1 MREVGGGR
9 TRSYWISFILSV
21 VSLWIVFVY
30 SLLGPGIPL
39 TEYAHSQGSAA
50 LTEHAH
56 TQGQAYQG
64 FQQRLR
70 HAHTQGQIF
79 RGQRKWTITSRF
91 KVNICTWLI
100 FGRTPTECLILWME
114 SFYLLMLCGP
124 TQEKKCPL
132 LWCSHLGDLS
142 DSFHPPWASF
152 FLICTTACSRG
163 ILLGENHTLLGVE
176 CH

>member
-1 MREVGGGR
+1 MEQDEGSRWREDQELLDFI
-9 TRSYWISFILSV
+9 YLISGFPLDCLCLQS
-21 VSLWIVFVY
+21 SWARN
-30 SLLGPGIPL
+30 PL

-50 LTEHAH
+50 LTE
-56 TQGQAYQG
+56 
-64 FQQRLR
+64 R
-70 HAHTQGQIF
+70 AHTQGQIF

-152 FLICTTACSRG
+152 SSFVRQCV
-163 ILLGENHTLLGVE
+163 HVE
-176 CH
+176 FFWVKITHC